1 MEFLYVFSLIFLSLF
16 GLVML
21 IKTAVEAFLRED
33 DRADKSA
40 YKDIF
45 TDMGVGRKRR

>member
-21 IKTAVEAFLRED
+21 IKTAADAFLGDGRRGD
-33 DRADKSA
+33 GAK
-40 YKDIF
+40 KDSIS
-45 TDMGVGRKRR
+45 DMGVGRKRR

>member
-21 IKTAVEAFLRED
+21 IKTAADAFLRD
-33 DRADKSA
+33 DKREHSSH
-40 YKDIF
+40 KDRLS
-45 TDMGVGRKRR
+45 DMGVGEKRR

>member
-21 IKTAVEAFLRED
+21 LKMAAEAFLKDNKRGS
-33 DRADKSA
+33 SA
-40 YKDIF
+40 HNDSLS
-45 TDMGVGRKRR
+45 DMGVGRKKR